1 MNVGNTPLS
10 GQPSSGDTKVLDFAI
25 DGGARHAKRRCRF
38 RPARREL
45 MNCYARRLLN
55 VCDRRLVTAG
65 ANRSP
70 RPWEVMTPQSTEDMR
85 TAFEGDMTSLSWQSG
100 SDNDGRCRG
109 NDA

>member
-65 ANRSP
+65 AEP
-70 RPWEVMTPQSTEDMR
+70 
-85 TAFEGDMTSLSWQSG
+85 
-100 SDNDGRCRG
+100 
-109 NDA
+109 